1 VITHFVSLTQAAG
14 VEAHFS
20 EFVRHARVSHPA
32 FTHGWLNAAGE
43 MHAFI
48 ADRVEGELA
57 HVIHAKRAFGLPL
70 PARPRALRTWHC
82 RRALAAA
89 RTDVLVI
96 WNRTTR
102 AGFALD
108 AFGERRSIHWE
119 HGAAWDEGR
128 EAERRE
134 YLRRVPLA
142 IANSMAAA
150 RVLKL
155 LWDYR
160 GDVRVCRN
168 ALRPSVTPAFG
179 PVRKRFPR
187 DRAIKL
193 GAAARLHAVKGL
205 AIVLHAVAELRR
217 SLDVELAIAGAG
229 PERKRLTELAE
240 RLGLRDKVT
249 FHGAVNDMPAFYAS
263 IDCLLHTP
271 ITEAFGLV
279 ALEAA
284 AHGCRVVAA
293 GVDGLAEAVVDGVTG
308 RLVAPTLPLARYV
321 ELGGALDG
329 LPRCVYDPVADA
341 LAEARAVDPQLLAAQ
356 VAAVFAD
363 ARAFEA
369 GSAAASAHVL
379 AQPDFAAHVRDV
391 MGVIDGYVG
400 RR

>member
-1 VITHFVSLTQAAG
+1 
-14 VEAHFS
+14 
-20 EFVRHARVSHPA
+20 
-32 FTHGWLNAAGE
+32 
-43 MHAFI
+43 
-48 ADRVEGELA
+48 
-57 HVIHAKRAFGLPL
+57 
-70 PARPRALRTWHC
+70 
-82 RRALAAA
+82 
-89 RTDVLVI
+89 
-96 WNRTTR
+96 
-102 AGFALD
+102 
-108 AFGERRSIHWE
+108 
-119 HGAAWDEGR
+119 
-128 EAERRE
+128 
-134 YLRRVPLA
+134 
-142 IANSMAAA
+142 
-150 RVLKL
+150 
-155 LWDYR
+155 
-160 GDVRVCRN
+160 
-168 ALRPSVTPAFG
+168 
-179 PVRKRFPR
+179 
-187 DRAIKL
+187 
-193 GAAARLHAVKGL
+193 
-205 AIVLHAVAELRR
+205 
-217 SLDVELAIAGAG
+217 
-229 PERKRLTELAE
+229 
-240 RLGLRDKVT
+240 LGLRDKVT

-341 LAEARAVDPQLLAAQ
+341 LAEARAVDPQLLAAL